1 MELINLFWLAW
12 VSSSD
17 DGGGLFDIT
26 LFFASFRHAGA
37 GTLVGGASL
46 VGLGRDATMSAGSS
60 KDESEGVLY
69 LVSGYT
75 VRVSTSLFGGR
86 GGGVQSEEEGLV
98 FHQLFVG
105 P

>member
-1 MELINLFWLAW
+1 M
-12 VSSSD
+12 SSSD
-17 DGGGLFDIT
+17 DDGGLFDLT
-26 LFFASFRHAGA
+26 LVFASFRHAGA

-60 KDESEGVLY
+60 EGESEGVLY

-86 GGGVQSEEEGLV
+86 GRGFSQRKKY
-98 FHQLFVG
+98 
-105 P
+105 

>member
-1 MELINLFWLAW
+1 M
-12 VSSSD
+12 SSSD
-17 DGGGLFDIT
+17 DGGGVFNLT
-26 LFFASFRHAGA
+26 LVFASFRHAGA

-60 KDESEGVLY
+60 EGESEGVLY

-86 GGGVQSEEEGLV
+86 GGEG
-98 FHQLFVG
+98 FSQRKKC
-105 P
+105 